1 MTIALSLLF
10 LGLMFLGMPVAF
22 AVGVASFVF
31 YVVSDTIP
39 ASIGVQRIATATQ
52 SFPLLAVPLFVLAGN
67 LMNASGITDRI
78 ISLAKVLTGWITGGL
93 AQVAIVVSALMGGV
107 SGSAVADA
115 AMEARILGPSMIQN
129 GYSRGFS
136 SAVIAV
142 GSLICA
148 TIPPSIGLI
157 LYGFLGNVSI
167 GKLFI
172 GGVIPGL
179 LLTFILMGTTW
190 SIARRRGYRPA
201 LEKFPGW
208 RELLREVNASKWAL
222 LFPVFLVIGI
232 RFGIFTPSEVG
243 AFAVAYAILVGVVAY
258 RELDW
263 KRFTEALGH
272 SVTDI
277 GLIMLII
284 MLSAMIGYVIALERV
299 PQNAAEAIVA
309 FTQNRYVLMTMLVV
323 FILLLG
329 MFLESTVITL
339 LLTPIL
345 VPIVIKAGIDPVHF
359 GLVMMT
365 STTLGS
371 MTPPVGVAMYTVC
384 GLLNT
389 PMDEYAREALPL
401 ILAVVALIFTM
412 AFYPP
417 IVMFLPNLVM
427 GTAS

>member
-1 MTIALSLLF
+1 MTIALTALF
-10 LGLMFLGMPVAF
+10 LALMFLGMPVAF
-22 AVGVASFVF
+22 SVGVSSLIFFVT
-31 YVVSDTIP
+31 SDTIP
-39 ASIGVQRIATATQ
+39 AQIGVQRIASATQ

-78 ISLAKVLTGWITGGL
+78 ITLAKVLTGWITGGL

-115 AMEARILGPSMIQN
+115 AMEARILGPAMLKQ
-129 GYSRGFS
+129 GFSRGFTC
-136 SAVIAV
+136 AVIAV
-142 GSLICA
+142 GSLITA

-179 LLTFILMGTTW
+179 LMTVLLMGTTW
-190 SIARRRGYRPA
+190 VIARRRGYQPDVR
-201 LEKFPGW
+201 KFPGFG
-208 RELLREVNASKWAL
+208 ELLREVNHSKWAL

-243 AFAVAYAILVGVVAY
+243 AFAVFYAIAVGVFAY
-258 RELDW
+258 RQLTWGKFND
-263 KRFTEALGH
+263 ALRH
-272 SVTDI
+272 SVHDI
-277 GLIMLII
+277 GMIMLII
-284 MLSAMIGYVIALERV
+284 MLSSMIGYVISLEQV
-299 PQNAAEAIVA
+299 PAHAAEWIVGV
-309 FTQNRYVLMTMLVV
+309 TQNQNLLLTMLVI

-329 MFLESTVITL
+329 MFLESTVIVL

-365 STTLGS
+365 ATTLGG
-371 MTPPVGVAMYTVC
+371 MTPPVGVAMFTVC
-384 GLLNT
+384 GLLKT
-389 PMDEYAREALPL
+389 PLDEYTREALPL
-401 ILAVVALIFTM
+401 LAAVIALIFTM
-412 AFYPP
+412 AFVPQ
-417 IVMFLPNLVM
+417 IVLFLPNLLM
-427 GTAS
+427 

>member
-10 LGLMFLGMPVAF
+10 LALMFLGMPVAF

-31 YVVSDTIP
+31 YALSDTIP

-115 AMEARILGPSMIQN
+115 AMEARILGPAMLRQGFSP
-129 GYSRGFS
+129 GFS

-142 GSLICA
+142 GSLITA

-167 GKLFI
+167 GKLFV
-172 GGVIPGL
+172 GGIVPGIL
-179 LLTFILMGTTW
+179 MTFLLMGTTW
-190 SIARRRGYRPA
+190 QIARRRGYKPDLAR
-201 LEKFPGW
+201 FPGW
-208 RELLREVNASKWAL
+208 RELLREVNRSKWAL

-243 AFAVAYAILVGVVAY
+243 AFAVAYAILVGVFAY

-277 GLIMLII
+277 GMIMLII

-309 FTQNRYVLMTMLVV
+309 ITQDRNLLLTMLVA
-323 FILLLG
+323 FILVLG

-345 VPIVIKAGIDPVHF
+345 VPIVVRAGIDPVHF
-359 GLVMMT
+359 GLIMMT
-365 STTLGS
+365 ATTLGS

-389 PMDEYAREALPL
+389 SMDQYTREALPL
-401 ILAVVALIFTM
+401 IGAVIALILLM
-412 AFYPP
+412 AYYPP
-417 IVMFLPNLVM
+417 LVMFLPDLVM
-427 GTAS
+427 GP

>member
-1 MTIALSLLF
+1 VTTVVLSVLF
-10 LGLMFLGMPVAF
+10 LALMFLGMPVAF
-22 AVGVASFVF
+22 AVGVASLLFF
-31 YVVSDTIP
+31 LGSETIP

-78 ISLAKVLTGWITGGL
+78 ISLARALTGWMTGGL
-93 AQVAIVVSALMGGV
+93 AQVAIVVSAIMGGV

-115 AMEARILGPSMIQN
+115 AMEARILGPSMLKQ
-129 GYSRGFS
+129 GFSRGYA

-142 GSLICA
+142 GSLITA

-167 GKLFI
+167 GKLFL

-179 LLTFILMGTTW
+179 LMTSVLMGTAW
-190 SIARRRGYRPA
+190 LIARLRGYRPDLGA
-201 LEKFPGW
+201 FPGW
-208 RELLREVNASKWAL
+208 REVAREANRSKWAL
-222 LFPVFLVIGI
+222 LFPVLLVIGI

-243 AFAVAYAILVGVVAY
+243 AFAVAYALVVGFFAY

-263 KRFTEALGH
+263 KKLNAALRH
-272 SVTDI
+272 SVHDI
-277 GLIMLII
+277 GMIMLII
-284 MLSAMIGYVIALERV
+284 MFSAMIGYVIALERV
-299 PQNAAEAIVA
+299 PQNAAEAIVGI
-309 FTQNRYVLMTMLVV
+309 TQNRDLLLSILVV

-329 MFLESTVITL
+329 MFLESTVIVL

-345 VPIVIKAGIDPVHF
+345 VPIVVKAGIDPVHF

-365 STTLGS
+365 ATTLGS

-384 GLLNT
+384 GMLGT
-389 PMDEYAREALPL
+389 SMDDYTREALPL
-401 ILAVVALIFTM
+401 VFAVVALIFAM
-412 AFYPP
+412 AFVPQ
-417 IVMFLPNLVM
+417 IVLFLPNLFM
-427 GTAS
+427 

>member
-1 MTIALSLLF
+1 MTLTLTGLF
-10 LGLMFLGMPVAF
+10 LALMFLGMPVAF
-22 AVGVASFVF
+22 AVGVASLVF
-31 YVVSDTIP
+31 FLASDTIP
-39 ASIGVQRIATATQ
+39 AQIGVQRIASATQ

-67 LMNASGITDRI
+67 LMNVSGITDRI

-115 AMEARILGPSMIQN
+115 AMEARILGPAMLKQKF
-129 GYSRGFS
+129 SRGFTC
-136 SAVIAV
+136 AVIAV
-142 GSLICA
+142 GSLITA

-172 GGVIPGL
+172 GGVVPGIL
-179 LLTFILMGTTW
+179 MTIVLMGTTYV
-190 SIARRRGYRPA
+190 IARKRGYKPDS
-201 LEKFPGW
+201 KGFPGF
-208 RELLREVNASKWAL
+208 RDLLRELNYSKWAL

-243 AFAVAYAILVGVVAY
+243 AFAVAYAVVVGIFAY

-263 KRFTEALGH
+263 ARFNEALRH
-272 SVTDI
+272 SVHDI
-277 GLIMLII
+277 GMIMLII
-284 MLSAMIGYVIALERV
+284 MLSAMIGYVISLEQV
-299 PQNAAEAIVA
+299 PANAATWITGV
-309 FTQNRYVLMTMLVV
+309 TQNRYVLMCMLVV
-323 FILLLG
+323 FILILG

-365 STTLGS
+365 ATTLGS
-371 MTPPVGVAMYTVC
+371 MTPPVGVAMFTVC
-384 GLLNT
+384 GLLKT
-389 PMDEYAREALPL
+389 PLDEYTREAIPL
-401 ILAVVALIFTM
+401 ILAVVVLIFTM
-412 AFYPP
+412 AFFPG
-417 IVMFLPNLVM
+417 IVMFLPNLLM
-427 GTAS
+427 P